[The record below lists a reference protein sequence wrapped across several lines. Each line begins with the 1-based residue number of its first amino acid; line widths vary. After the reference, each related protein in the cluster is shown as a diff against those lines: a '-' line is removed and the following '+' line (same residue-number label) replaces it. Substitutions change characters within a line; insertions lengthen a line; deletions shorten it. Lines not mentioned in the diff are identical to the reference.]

1 MDQIL
6 YQYEINPTTW
16 VYVSSMMTIG
26 IYFKFGRFWSVRNLD
41 LLALIALAPGLLLV
55 QHGADTE
62 AFGYAWLFA
71 LGVFWLVR
79 LLADPMMVRR
89 PLLEPNLSPGGL
101 TFMCVSLLVFLMTN
115 VITAEMTPNDLQGA
129 QRLDEVLSRQSATA
143 DDGAL
148 DAHGPGYPLLHLL
161 ARVPN
166 SALLEVDET
175 LPQAQSE
182 LMFHTATARTMAI
195 LSHLAIVFGIMFIGY
210 RHFGNLRMGIA
221 AAALYLLLPCTAQM
235 VGRVDHVLPAALL
248 VWAIASY
255 RRPLLSGMLIG
266 LAAGAI
272 YYPIFL
278 LPLWI
283 SFYWQRGL
291 VRFLCGVAAMLALL
305 TATLVLTSADSAA
318 FWGQVSQ
325 MFGFSGLSERPTDG
339 FWHFNEPAYRIPIVA
354 TFCALCLSMAIW
366 PAQKN
371 LGTLLSCSAAVMLG
385 TQFWHAPSGGLYVA
399 WYLPL
404 LLLTV
409 FRPNLEDRV
418 ALSVLGA
425 GWFAR
430 RRTQPIRGIVRAA

>member
-1 MDQIL
+1 
-6 YQYEINPTTW
+6 
-16 VYVSSMMTIG
+16 
-26 IYFKFGRFWSVRNLD
+26 
-41 LLALIALAPGLLLV
+41 
-55 QHGADTE
+55 
-62 AFGYAWLFA
+62 
-71 LGVFWLVR
+71 
-79 LLADPMMVRR
+79 
-89 PLLEPNLSPGGL
+89 
-101 TFMCVSLLVFLMTN
+101 
-115 VITAEMTPNDLQGA
+115 
-129 QRLDEVLSRQSATA
+129 
-143 DDGAL
+143 
-148 DAHGPGYPLLHLL
+148 LHLL

-166 SALLEVDET
+166 KALLNVDDT
-175 LPQAQSE
+175 LPEDQSR
-182 LMFHTATARTMAI
+182 LMVHTATARTMAI

-248 VWAIASY
+248 VWAIACY
-255 RRPLLSGMLIG
+255 RRPLLAGILIG

-305 TATLVLTSADSAA
+305 TATLAFTSADSAA
-318 FWGQVSQ
+318 FWGQAH
-325 MFGFSGLSERPTDG
+325 MPADG
-339 FWHFNEPAYRIPIVA
+339 FWQFNEPAYRIPIVA
-354 TFCALCLSMAIW
+354 TFCVLCLSMAIW

>member
-1 MDQIL
+1 MNQIL

-41 LLALIALAPGLLLV
+41 LVALIALAPGLLLV
-55 QHGADTE
+55 QHGPDTE

-71 LGVFWLVR
+71 LGVFWLIR

-101 TFMCVSLLVFLMTN
+101 TFMCASLLVFLMTN
-115 VITAEMTPNDLQGA
+115 VITAELTPNDLEGA
-129 QRLDEVLSRQSATA
+129 KRLDDVLRRQSSAEGSA
-143 DDGAL
+143 SL
-148 DAHGPGYPLLHLL
+148 SSHGPGYPLLHLL
-161 ARVPN
+161 ALVPN
-166 SALLEVDET
+166 EAIINVDDS
-175 LPQAQSE
+175 LPPDQSK
-182 LMFHTATARTMAI
+182 LMVHTATARTMSI

-248 VWAIASY
+248 VWAVACY
-255 RRPLLSGMLIG
+255 RRPLLAGMLIG

-283 SFYWQRGL
+283 SFYWHRGL
-291 VRFLCGVAAMLALL
+291 VRFLCGVAAMLALV
-305 TATLVLTSADSAA
+305 TATLALTSADSAA
-318 FWGQVSQ
+318 FWSQVSQ
-325 MFGFSGLSERPTDG
+325 MFGFTSLTQQPADG
-339 FWHFNEPAYRIPIVA
+339 FWHFNEPAYRIPVVA

-425 GWFAR
+425 GWFTKR
-430 RRTQPIRGIVRAA
+430 KVSPIRGVVRAA